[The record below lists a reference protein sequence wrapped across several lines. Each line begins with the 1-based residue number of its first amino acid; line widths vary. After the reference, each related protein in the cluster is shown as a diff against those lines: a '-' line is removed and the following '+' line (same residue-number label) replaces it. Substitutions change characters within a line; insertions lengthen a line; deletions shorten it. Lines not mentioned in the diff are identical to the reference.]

1 MRIKSYSETIRFS
14 KFEERYDYLRIG
26 GTLGMA
32 TFGSSRYLN
41 QTFYTSRLWQSIRNE
56 VIVRDNGC
64 DLGIPG
70 REIYD
75 KIIIHHINPI
85 TEDDIEEMSEFLLNP
100 EFLICTCFDTH
111 NAIHFGDAS
120 LLPKEPV
127 ERFPNDTC
135 PWLL

>member
-1 MRIKSYSETIRFS
+1 MRIKTYSEMLQYAT
-14 KFEERYDYLRIG
+14 FEERYDYLRIG
-26 GTLGMA
+26 GTLGIA

-41 QTFYTSRLWQSIRNE
+41 QAFYTSHLWQSIRND

-64 DLGIPG
+64 DLGDLD
-70 REIYD
+70 REIYG
-75 KIIIHHINPI
+75 KIVIHHINPI
-85 TEDDIEEMSEFLLNP
+85 TEDDLELMSDFLLNP
-100 EFLICTCFDTH
+100 EFLICTSFDTH

-120 LLPKEPV
+120 LLPKLPV